1 MWEVLIVTKSQV
13 TKSQRDF
20 FENSCEN
27 ILDRNGAAVSLHRRK
42 RPHAQTL
49 QCTNA
54 SAGES
59 PDNVQAFF
67 DLLFF
72 QQKRRPNLEA
82 PFCINLKTV

>member
-13 TKSQRDF
+13 TKSQRNF

-27 ILDRNGAAVSLHRRK
+27 ILDRNGTAVSLHRRK
-42 RPHAQTL
+42 RPPAQTL

-67 DLLFF
+67 DLLLLSLPT
-72 QQKRRPNLEA
+72 KKA
-82 PFCINLKTV
+82 PQLGSAFLY

>member
-13 TKSQRDF
+13 TKSLRDF

-42 RPHAQTL
+42 RPPAQTL

-67 DLLFF
+67 DLLLLRLPT
-72 QQKRRPNLEA
+72 KKA
-82 PFCINLKTV
+82 PQLGSAFLY